1 MNFISSTT
9 IKNDACPCAYCGRLK
24 IFEKNH
30 FFDTLEAEKTLT
42 EMNAQEEV
50 KQKRNNLNGNE
61 KRAVFLYLS
70 NLADTQKKLPPGLMM
85 HTAEKYSI
93 STRVVQRIWKTGRRV
108 NQESPA
114 KVLKALS
121 PKRKTNC
128 GRKKKDLPLNTIREV
143 PHKKRRTVRS
153 LAAACGVKT
162 TTLQRALKDGRLKRN
177 SNPLKPK
184 LTDKNEL
191 ERVQYC
197 VNRIIPETIA
207 TVTPLFDGFYNC
219 IHVDEKWF
227 YMLEENQRIILLPDE
242 IPPHRTC
249 QSKRFIGKVMFL
261 CAVARPRFNLEGEV
275 IFDGKIGIWPFVEEV
290 AAKRSSANRPRGT
303 LELKPVDVDRDIYRE
318 YLTDELIPAIL
329 TKYPDLERPIFLQ
342 QDNAR
347 PHIYPD
353 DETFLE
359 TAAFSGLDIQF
370 MKQPPNSPDLNICD
384 LSFFR
389 AIQAL
394 QQSETS
400 NTVPELIANVKQ
412 AFNSY
417 SPIQQNKMWITYQQ
431 IMLEV
436 MRHDGSNKYQRPHM
450 GKDRLHRLGQ
460 LEQSL
465 TIPVELLNHA
475 RSFIEENENN

>member
-1 MNFISSTT
+1 
-9 IKNDACPCAYCGRLK
+9 
-24 IFEKNH
+24 
-30 FFDTLEAEKTLT
+30 
-42 EMNAQEEV
+42 
-50 KQKRNNLNGNE
+50 
-61 KRAVFLYLS
+61 
-70 NLADTQKKLPPGLMM
+70 
-85 HTAEKYSI
+85 
-93 STRVVQRIWKTGRRV
+93 
-108 NQESPA
+108 
-114 KVLKALS
+114 
-121 PKRKTNC
+121 
-128 GRKKKDLPLNTIREV
+128 
-143 PHKKRRTVRS
+143 
-153 LAAACGVKT
+153 
-162 TTLQRALKDGRLKRN
+162 
-177 SNPLKPK
+177 
-184 LTDKNEL
+184 
-191 ERVQYC
+191 
-197 VNRIIPETIA
+197 
-207 TVTPLFDGFYNC
+207 
-219 IHVDEKWF
+219 
-227 YMLEENQRIILLPDE
+227 
-242 IPPHRTC
+242 
-249 QSKRFIGKVMFL
+249 MFL